1 MGKRR
6 AKGEG
11 SITYNT
17 SKGKWQGSYQ
27 TPEGKRMYVYA
38 TSQRECARKLG
49 ALRRKVEADLDV
61 VSARAPL
68 SVFLE
73 HWLEQKQSTWEPST
87 YARNESLC
95 RVHIVPHI
103 GTVALDS
110 LDVPTVQRLL
120 RTLQKKGSTDTPVR
134 ALKALKAAL
143 QAAVNWRILDY
154 NPAALVE
161 LPRHTTRR
169 GIALTLPQVETLL
182 ATVAGHRLEA
192 LYHIAVTLGPRRGE
206 LVDLRWADVDWN
218 AATLTIQGG
227 KTPAAHRTLPLD
239 IAYKTG
245 APTLLTV
252 LRDHW
257 QRQIAE
263 RAALPLTW
271 QEHGYVFPSEVG
283 TKLLAR
289 NLYRHFKNML
299 KQAGLPDVCLHDL
312 RHTALTLLA
321 VRKAPPAVVQAIAGQ
336 TTPGLALR
344 IYTHVNIDALRA
356 AFG

>member
-49 ALRRKVEADLDV
+49 ALRRKVQAQIDV
-61 VSARAPL
+61 VNARASL
-68 SVFLE
+68 SVFIA
-73 HWLEQKQSTWEPST
+73 HWLREHEHDWKPST
-87 YARNESLC
+87 YARNETLC
-95 RVHIVPHI
+95 RVHITPHL
-103 GTVALDS
+103 GAVALDS

-169 GIALTLPQVETLL
+169 
-182 ATVAGHRLEA
+182 
-192 LYHIAVTLGPRRGE
+192 
-206 LVDLRWADVDWN
+206 
-218 AATLTIQGG
+218 
-227 KTPAAHRTLPLD
+227 
-239 IAYKTG
+239 
-245 APTLLTV
+245 
-252 LRDHW
+252 
-257 QRQIAE
+257 
-263 RAALPLTW
+263 
-271 QEHGYVFPSEVG
+271 
-283 TKLLAR
+283 
-289 NLYRHFKNML
+289 
-299 KQAGLPDVCLHDL
+299 
-312 RHTALTLLA
+312 
-321 VRKAPPAVVQAIAGQ
+321 
-336 TTPGLALR
+336 
-344 IYTHVNIDALRA
+344 
-356 AFG
+356 